1 MGVDLSAATFL
12 RSLTRKGAGLGR
24 MLTLGHQ
31 GIYMDKVAYK
41 SFMTSLGRSAE
52 RMDYADD
59 LFNALGATSVDIM
72 DVSNYE
78 GAQILHDLNAPI
90 PDEFRSGYDC
100 VFDGGALEHVF
111 NFPVAL
117 KNCMEMVK
125 VGGHLVC
132 ITVANNYCGHG
143 FYQFTPELFYSSLSE
158 VNGFAVES
166 MLIFHS
172 GRWFSVKKPEDT
184 RGRVQ
189 IQTSHPIQLF
199 IAARRVRQAN
209 IFENWPQQSDY
220 LQSWSETLQT
230 KTNKS
235 GEIKDR
241 LVENVPSLRV
251 LQSHWKAFK
260 LAREYSFRNSDW
272 FREVDLDA

>member
-125 VGGHLVC
+125 VGGHFVS
-132 ITVANNYCGHG
+132 ITPANNYCGHG
-143 FYQFTPELFYSSLSE
+143 FYQFSPELFYSTLSD
-158 VNGFAVES
+158 VNGFAMEAI
-166 MLIFHS
+166 LIFHRS
-172 GRWFSVKKPEDT
+172 RWLTVKKPEDAK
-184 RGRVQ
+184 GRVQ
-189 IQTSHPIQLF
+189 LQTKEPIQLF
-199 IAARRVRQAN
+199 VAAKRVKEAN
-209 IFENWPQQSDY
+209 IFEVCPQQSDY
-220 LQSWSETLQT
+220 LQSWGEASSAHEVKKLSTKERLIKEIPPLQ
-230 KTNKS
+230 
-235 GEIKDR
+235 
-241 LVENVPSLRV
+241 V
-251 LQSHWKAFK
+251 LQKHWKAFK
-260 LAREYSFRNSDW
+260 SKRLCSTANTDW
-272 FREVDLDA
+272 FREVNMD